1 MDRILS
7 AFLTRQAED
16 AAALS
21 ASSDLVA
28 VRPVEG
34 EPSNRF
40 LCEFRCK
47 GLVGTATD
55 ITEAEQFV
63 VGIWFPSTYLREV
76 DPLRIVT
83 MLEPRNIWHPNVRA
97 PFLCLGHMPPGTGL
111 VSIVHQVFEII
122 TYQRVTMREDDALN
136 PIACG
141 WTRQNRHLLPID
153 PRPLRRRRRRLDI
166 EIEPALAEN
175 GR

>member
-7 AFLTRQAED
+7 AFLTRQVED
-16 AAALS
+16 AAALT
-21 ASSDLVA
+21 ACSDLVS
-28 VRPVEG
+28 VVPVER
-34 EPSNRF
+34 EDANRF

-47 GLVGTATD
+47 GLVGTTPH
-55 ITEAEQFV
+55 ITEAERFV

-83 MLEPRNIWHPNVRA
+83 MLEPRNMWHPNVRA

-111 VSIVHQVFEII
+111 ESIVHQVFEII

-141 WTRQNRHLLPID
+141 WARQNRHLFPID
-153 PRPLRRRRRRLDI
+153 PRPVRRRRLDI
-166 EIEPALAEN
+166 EIEPAVAEY
-175 GR
+175 GG